1 MNQISPLKSSAFR
14 ITLVYVVLFGLSVSI
29 ILGTVYWSTI
39 LYKTKQTDDDI
50 NAEITTLSTVYV
62 RRGYPG
68 LLTVLSERIEQQ
80 RPGDSTLYLLTDDQF
95 RPLVGNI
102 NRWPTIA
109 YNKEGWLDFKLDDK
123 FDNSSKEFSA
133 RARTF
138 EVENRFN
145 LLVGKGMKDLTT
157 LKTLVGRALAWG
169 LLLTLA
175 LGIIGGYVLRQ
186 TLRSRLDSI
195 NQISRKIMLGDLRKR
210 IDTRGTGDEFDE
222 LAQNLNSMLDQIERG
237 MEGVRRVSDNIAH
250 DLKTPLARLKN
261 RVEELKIQLS
271 GNEHHVSTADQ
282 IIQEADG
289 LLSTFNAL
297 LRIARIEYSE
307 QRKGFKS
314 VDINSILTDLQELYE
329 PLIEEKG
336 QLLLVEIN
344 KPMIISAD
352 RDMLFQAFAN
362 LLDNAIKYTP
372 EKGNISI
379 RSYKK
384 SKKFYI
390 EINDDGPGIPEHE
403 HEKVTQR
410 FYRLDQSRSTPG
422 SGLGLALV
430 FAVLKLHKLD
440 LAFYDNNPGLK
451 VRVTIDQKNQK
462 EIEESINEKNINQA
476 VVSKDVENKRR
487 QEINDIPPK
496 LADQAVKS

>member
-1 MNQISPLKSSAFR
+1 VNQISPFKSSAFR
-14 ITLVYVVLFGLSVSI
+14 ITLVYVLLFGLSVSI
-29 ILGTVYWSTI
+29 ILGFVYWSTI
-39 LYKTKQTDDDI
+39 VYKTRQTDDGI
-50 NAEITTLSTVYV
+50 NAEITSLSTVYA

-80 RPGDSTLYLLTDDQF
+80 RPGDSTLYLLTDANF

-102 NRWPTIA
+102 NRWPSIA
-109 YNKEGWLDFKLDDK
+109 YDKEGWLDFKLDDTQDK
-123 FDNSSKEFSA
+123 TGKEFSA

-145 LLVGKGMKDLTT
+145 LLVGQGMKDLTT
-157 LKTLVGRALAWG
+157 LKALVGRALIGG

-175 LGIIGGYVLRQ
+175 LGLIGGYMLRQ
-186 TLRSRLDSI
+186 TLRSRLSSI

-222 LAQNLNSMLDQIERG
+222 LATNLNSMLDQIEHG

-261 RVEELKIQLS
+261 RVEELKIRIA
-271 GNEHHVSTADQ
+271 GNIEQEAAVDQ
-282 IIQEADG
+282 IIHEADG
-289 LLSTFNAL
+289 LLATFNAL

-307 QRKGFKS
+307 QRKDFKA
-314 VDINSILTDLQELYE
+314 VDINSILYDLQELYE

-336 QLLLVEIN
+336 QSLVVEIT
-344 KPMIISAD
+344 KPMIIPAD

-372 EKGNISI
+372 EQGAIAI
-379 RSYKK
+379 K
-384 SKKFYI
+384 SFKEGRKWHI
-390 EINDDGPGIPEHE
+390 EISDNGPGIPTEE
-403 HEKVTQR
+403 HEKVVQR
-410 FYRLDQSRSTPG
+410 FYRLDQSRTTPG

-430 FAVLKLHKLD
+430 FAVLKVHQLTLSF
-440 LAFYDNNPGLK
+440 ADNDPGLK
-451 VRVTIDQKNQK
+451 VRISIDQVNKK
-462 EIEESINEKNINQA
+462 SMEIK
-476 VVSKDVENKRR
+476 KRR
-487 QEINDIPPK
+487 SIRKSDESVVPAQAEIVNDAI
-496 LADQAVKS
+496 VKNSSIVTTR